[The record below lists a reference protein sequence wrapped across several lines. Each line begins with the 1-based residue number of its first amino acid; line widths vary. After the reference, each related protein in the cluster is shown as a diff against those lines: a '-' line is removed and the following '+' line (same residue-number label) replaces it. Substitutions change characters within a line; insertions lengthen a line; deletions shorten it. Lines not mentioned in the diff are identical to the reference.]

1 MINDHDGEVLHGVFR
16 EVEVFGYLGLF
27 LESDIR
33 SVISEA
39 FVQCPLCRTSILHS
53 TVLTFNQIDYTL
65 CLTGVGGR
73 CKYPIGFVGD
83 LVSESVSFLDEIT
96 GLTASSFTSLV
107 SCVFCEGDRRLSY

>member
-1 MINDHDGEVLHGVFR
+1 MLI
-16 EVEVFGYLGLF
+16 
-27 LESDIR
+27 
-33 SVISEA
+33 EA
-39 FVQCPLCRTSILHS
+39 FVQGPHCPTNVLDS
-53 TVLTFNQIDYTL
+53 TVLTFDQIDYTL

-107 SCVFCEGDRRLSY
+107 YCVFCEGDRRLSY